1 MLAQSLF
8 EDGRRLLEKGDVA
21 AACAKLAE
29 SHRLDP
35 AGGTLLNLALCHER
49 EGKVGTAYVEL
60 VSALAQAQRDGRDDR
75 AAIAR
80 EHLAAI
86 EHDLPR
92 LVVSVPHAPAG
103 AEITLDGTALREA
116 AWGSAMAV
124 DPGPHAVRARA
135 PGHRELRVDVTS
147 RRGETRT
154 VELALERDPTARVA
168 ESRPAAGEARTPRTR
183 RERHPLSVPL
193 MVTGG
198 ALSLVGAASGAFLWA
213 PLYFGSRATGSE
225 DAARATGLDT
235 AETAAGVVA
244 LVGLGVG
251 VPMLITGLV
260 LPHRD
265 VPVAASVTRD
275 SAMLMLRVPLEPS
288 GR

>member
-8 EDGRRLLEKGDVA
+8 EDGRRLLESGEVA

-49 EGKVGTAYVEL
+49 EGKLATAYVEL
-60 VSALAQAQRDGRDDR
+60 VSAIAQGERDGRADR
-75 AAIAR
+75 VSIAR
-80 EHLAAI
+80 EHLAAL
-86 EHDLPR
+86 EREVPR
-92 LVVSVPHAPAG
+92 LVVTVPRAPEG
-103 AEITLDGTALREA
+103 AEITLDGTPLREA

-135 PGHRELRVDVTS
+135 PGHRELHVEVTA
-147 RRGETRT
+147 RRGETRS
-154 VELALERDPTARVA
+154 VALVLERDSNAPEA
-168 ESRPAAGEARTPRTR
+168 SAAPRGSDAATPRTR

-198 ALSLVGAASGAFLWA
+198 ALSVVGLASGAFLWA
-213 PLYFGSRATGSE
+213 PLYFGTRATGSDE
-225 DAARATGLDT
+225 AARATGLDT
-235 AETAAGVVA
+235 AQTAAGVVA
-244 LVGLGVG
+244 IVGLGAGIPLLV
-251 VPMLITGLV
+251 TGLV

-265 VPVAASVTRD
+265 VPVTASVTRD
-275 SAMLMLRVPLEPS
+275 SAMLTLRIPLEFA
-288 GR
+288 R